1 MLKMIDAVAPSGG
14 HSPQSC
20 CPAGTFPMIDDVQ
33 GCLFLCIPCAEQKQG
48 KCSSLPSLPSGIGTS
63 VPAQVRYR
71 KLPTR
76 LEQSS
81 FDALSKQS
89 PFANREAD

>member
-1 MLKMIDAVAPSGG
+1 
-14 HSPQSC
+14 
-20 CPAGTFPMIDDVQ
+20 MIDDVQ

-63 VPAQVRYR
+63 VPAQVRCR

-81 FDALSKQS
+81 FDALSQAIAFCES
-89 PFANREAD
+89 